1 MSTIKSSAE
10 NLTLNADGANNDI
23 KFQSNGSEVASI
35 DQAGSLVLS
44 GNLTSLGID
53 DNATSTAI
61 TIKSDET
68 VGVRNTDPTPYNGV
82 GIHIGDGSTS
92 TASLALEDDEKQWDV
107 YVNGG
112 MVLRNTTSNRNM
124 LELAEEDGDVTV
136 STGDLIFGTAGKGIV
151 LGATSNT
158 DANTLDDY
166 ETGTWTAG
174 LVGGDTAGNHAYHG
188 RNGVYTKVGRV
199 VHIQGGIHIDTIGNI
214 AGNVFVTG
222 LPFTVGTSGS
232 AFNFTYAGSMN
243 ITAGTVPV
251 GYSEPNATTFVLR
264 AWDATSGT
272 TMLSASEISDG
283 AQIIFS
289 GTYFT

>member
-35 DQAGSLVLS
+35 DQAGTITATNFTGTG
-44 GNLTSLGID
+44 GNLTVKSDGTTPAIILRDSDNNIDGMFKALNGTVGMQVAGGDWALLATTNAEISLYH
-53 DNATSTAI
+53 DNAVKLATTA
-61 TIKSDET
+61 T
-68 VGVRNTDPTPYNGV
+68 GVAVTGGV
-82 GIHIGDGSTS
+82 AIGG
-92 TASLALEDDEKQWDV
+92 
-107 YVNGG
+107 
-112 MVLRNTTSNRNM
+112 
-124 LELAEEDGDVTV
+124 
-136 STGDLIFGTAGKGIV
+136 TGA
-151 LGATSNT
+151 
-158 DANTLDDY
+158 ANTLDDY

-188 RNGVYTKVGRV
+188 RNGVYTKVGRA

-222 LPFTVGTSGS
+222 LPFTVGTAGS
-232 AFNFTYAGSMN
+232 AFNFSYAGSMN